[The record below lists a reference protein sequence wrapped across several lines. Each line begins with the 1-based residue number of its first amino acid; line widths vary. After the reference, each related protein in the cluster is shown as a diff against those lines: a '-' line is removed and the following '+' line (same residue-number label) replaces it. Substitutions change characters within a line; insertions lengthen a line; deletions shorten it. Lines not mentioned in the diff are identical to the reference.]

1 MITRLKH
8 SQTLQPFKGSKR
20 SVSHAR
26 ESQRGRGRSCST
38 VCAIKARWCIDIKYG
53 VKMEALALV
62 QDWIQNVG
70 SVAGLTQ
77 ENTCLSSGAVG
88 TPESRLELEVE
99 FETLAHLEDF
109 WAAIPPAEHRAWS
122 QRAQNFIIDGSP
134 RWELYRTCPI
144 YAGMEGSSTAATA
157 ILKAWGAS
165 TSAPTPPSSKQAER
179 KASPE
184 GNLLDEYLLKAPKA
198 REQDAGTAHVST
210 SEKAEVDKPDGMR
223 EGQRMAT
230 DWKGDPMIINPGDN
244 MPMF

>member
-1 MITRLKH
+1 MHTIVKH
-8 SQTLQPFKGSKR
+8 NLGQQPLLGSRRSFSAPRHLQKR
-20 SVSHAR
+20 R
-26 ESQRGRGRSCST
+26 ERACSA

-70 SVAGLTQ
+70 SAAGLTQ

-88 TPESRLELEVE
+88 APESRLELEVE
-99 FETLAHLEDF
+99 FETLAHVEDF

-134 RWELYRTCPI
+134 RWELYRTCPV

-165 TSAPTPPSSKQAER
+165 TSTSIPSKSDEKTTVPQ
-179 KASPE
+179 
-184 GNLLDEYLLKAPKA
+184 GNLLGEYLLKASKSKVDEVLGAP
-198 REQDAGTAHVST
+198 TAIP
-210 SEKAEVDKPDGMR
+210 SESFEAEKPDGLR
-223 EGQRMAT
+223 EGQRIAT